1 MLHNDIITTYLT
13 EERIESTFFMIVG
26 LITIALAFIFLGII
40 KYSFFKGMAIPLL
53 VLGIIELSA
62 GAISYNQLQKY
73 SNNIPL
79 LKKNNTEEVQ
89 AEELKRMQIVLKN
102 YAIYRWIELF
112 LICIGLLLFIRF
124 NKSPQTFW
132 KGFGL
137 GLLIQASI
145 LFALHLLTEQT
156 GKMYIEQLINY
167 QPRI

>member
-1 MLHNDIITTYLT
+1 MLHNDFITTYLT
-13 EERIESTFFMIVG
+13 EVRIENTFFLIVG

-62 GAISYNQLQKY
+62 GAISYNQSQKY
-73 SNNIPL
+73 SNNIQL
-79 LKKNNTEEVQ
+79 LKKYNTEEVQ
-89 AEELKRMQIVLKN
+89 AEELKRMQIILKN
-102 YAIYRWIELF
+102 YTIYSWIELL

-137 GLLIQASI
+137 GLLIQAII

-156 GKMYIEQLINY
+156 GKMYIEQLTNY

>member
-62 GAISYNQLQKY
+62 GAISYNQSQKY
-73 SNNIPL
+73 SNNIQL
-79 LKKNNTEEVQ
+79 LKKYNTEEVQ
-89 AEELKRMQIVLKN
+89 AEELKRMQIILKN
-102 YAIYRWIELF
+102 YTIYSWIELL

-137 GLLIQASI
+137 GLLIQAII

>member
-1 MLHNDIITTYLT
+1 MLHNDIISTYLT
-13 EERIESTFFMIVG
+13 EERIENTFFLIVG

-40 KYSFFKGMAIPLL
+40 KYSFFKGLAIPLL

-62 GAISYNQLQKY
+62 GAISYNQSQNY
-73 SNNIPL
+73 SNNIPF
-79 LKKNNTEEVQ
+79 LKKNNTKEVQ

-145 LFALHLLTEQT
+145 LFALHLLSEQT

-167 QPRI
+167 QPHI

>member
-1 MLHNDIITTYLT
+1 MLHNNIITTYLT
-13 EERIESTFFMIVG
+13 EERIENTFFMIVG

-62 GAISYNQLQKY
+62 GAISYNQSQKY
-73 SNNIPL
+73 SNNIQL
-79 LKKNNTEEVQ
+79 LKINNTEEVQ

-102 YAIYRWIELF
+102 YTIYRWIELL

-167 QPRI
+167 RPHI

>member
-1 MLHNDIITTYLT
+1 VLHNDIITTYLT
-13 EERIESTFFMIVG
+13 EERIENTFFMIVG
-26 LITIALAFIFLGII
+26 IITIALAFIFLGII

-62 GAISYNQLQKY
+62 GAISYNQSQKY

-102 YAIYRWIELF
+102 YTIYRWIELF
-112 LICIGLLLFIRF
+112 LICIGLLFFIRF

-137 GLLIQASI
+137 GLLIQVSI
-145 LFALHLLTEQT
+145 LFALHLLSQQT

-167 QPRI
+167 QTHI

>member
-1 MLHNDIITTYLT
+1 MQFLRHSFNARQTYLT
-13 EERIESTFFMIVG
+13 EERIENTFFMIVG

-62 GAISYNQLQKY
+62 GAISYNQSQKY
-73 SNNIPL
+73 SNNIQL
-79 LKKNNTEEVQ
+79 LKINNTEEVQ
-89 AEELKRMQIVLKN
+89 AEELKRMQIILKN
-102 YAIYRWIELF
+102 YTIYSWIELL

-156 GKMYIEQLINY
+156 GKMYIEQLIN
-167 QPRI
+167 